1 MILDTQLT
9 YAKNEV
15 WTKVQIEY
23 KLFRK
28 TTKIMY
34 DIEIDHYST
43 HWILKDIVPGN
54 VFTVSVRVIFIRLI
68 LSLKFCILLHIDIFC
83 IRQLLHRVRGWLGI
97 GMTYLEFRFLR
108 KYLQM
113 IRLIYFSIQNDW
125 NNLSFI
131 FLSFFS
137 GSNFMSLNT
146 YRHQTK
152 CITISL
158 SLYV

>member
-1 MILDTQLT
+1 MNKKSWQTEILWYRNWPLFNIMNYKT
-9 YAKNEV
+9 YSSWKCLPRMREN
-15 WTKVQIEY
+15 Y
-23 KLFRK
+23 LYPF
-28 TTKIMY
+28 
-34 DIEIDHYST
+34 DIEFEVLHSSA
-43 HWILKDIVPGN
+43 HWYILHPSIIASSAWLVRHWNDIPWN
-54 VFTVSVRVIFIRLI
+54 
-68 LSLKFCILLHIDIFC
+68 
-83 IRQLLHRVRGWLGI
+83 
-97 GMTYLEFRFLR
+97 EFRFLR

-137 GSNFMSLNT
+137 GSSFMSLNT

-158 SLYV
+158 SLYI